1 MSAPA
6 LASGVQPSTLGTLTA
21 LGAMTRCLANLMLH
35 GAWAGH
41 PNAHWLDMCSLGE
54 EPA

>member
-35 GAWAGH
+35 GGLGRASKR
-41 PNAHWLDMCSLGE
+41 SL
-54 EPA
+54 A